1 MLENSKLTELCPLK
15 IMDSK
20 VSVEQK
26 ELIDDI
32 VEERCKIKAEKL
44 LTEAVETHKKVQDAM
59 KQTQISN

>member
-1 MLENSKLTELCPLK
+1 
-15 IMDSK
+15 MDSK